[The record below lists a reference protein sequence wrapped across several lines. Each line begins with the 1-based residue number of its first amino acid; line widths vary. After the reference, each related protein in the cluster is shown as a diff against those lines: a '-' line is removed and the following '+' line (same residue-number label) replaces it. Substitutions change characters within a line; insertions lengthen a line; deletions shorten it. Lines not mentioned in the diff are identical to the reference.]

1 VQCARAIEAPW
12 KVVSATSKIWLY
24 FGVGIASGR
33 RQFLCASAAA
43 LATGCLP
50 KPLSSLTDARDRRS
64 VIVIGGGLAG
74 LAIALELVERGYA
87 VKLLEAKSRVGG
99 RILTIR
105 APWRDGL
112 FVEAGATHVVADP
125 ELLALFN
132 KVNVEVERRSRTPAL
147 SEVRYY
153 SGKRSVWNERQMPP
167 RAQAWSAEEETLG
180 REGCLDKYFAAA
192 KTLDPEVPLTAASA
206 PLDQLSGSEYL
217 RQRGA
222 SPGFIASIDD
232 MIAVG
237 DDATAG
243 MSALYLVQIW
253 AHILRET
260 SLGRGAAKVRGG
272 TDRLT
277 NAIASRLTSQIV
289 REAVVDRI
297 EQRWGAVRVS
307 FTRRGERT
315 SLDVDRVVVA
325 IPSPIVRELS
335 IVPGLSQEKAAAL
348 REIRLESVTR
358 AWLATDER
366 FWIAR
371 GESGSVESDLPYG
384 GLRDE
389 SDGLPGTSGILGVYA
404 TRAAARELARLSDDE
419 REARIL
425 DHAKALQPG
434 IEHHVVGMES
444 KCWDT
449 DPFQRGAYA
458 WWQPGQ
464 ITKFGDALARPEGR
478 LHFAGDHTSQRPGFM
493 HGALASARR
502 VVLEIEAADR

>member
-1 VQCARAIEAPW
+1 
-12 KVVSATSKIWLY
+12 
-24 FGVGIASGR
+24 
-33 RQFLCASAAA
+33 
-43 LATGCLP
+43 
-50 KPLSSLTDARDRRS
+50 
-64 VIVIGGGLAG
+64 VIVVGGGLAG
-74 LAIALELVERGYA
+74 LTIALELVERGYQ
-87 VKLLEAKSRVGG
+87 VTLLEAKPRVGG

-125 ELLALFN
+125 DLLALFQ
-132 KVNVEVERRSRTPAL
+132 KLNVEIEKRPRTSGLA
-147 SEVRYY
+147 EVRYY
-153 SGKRSVWNERQMPP
+153 AGHRTTWNEGQTPP
-167 RAQAWSAEEETLG
+167 RALAWSAEEQALG

-192 KTLDPEVPLTAASA
+192 TTLDPESPLTAASA
-206 PLDQLSGSEYL
+206 SLDTMTGAEYL
-217 RQRGA
+217 RQQGA
-222 SPGFIASIDD
+222 SPGFIASIDG

-253 AHILRET
+253 AHVLRET
-260 SLGRGAAKVRGG
+260 ALGRGGGKVRGG

-289 REAVVDRI
+289 REAVVDRV
-297 EQRWGAVRVS
+297 EHRWGAVRVS

-315 SLDVDRVVVA
+315 TLDAGRVVFA
-325 IPSPIVRELS
+325 IPPPVMRQLS
-335 IVPGLSQEKAAAL
+335 IGPGLSEEKRTAF
-348 REIRLESVTR
+348 RELPLESVTR

-371 GESGSVESDLPYG
+371 GQSGSIESDLPYG

-404 TRAAARELARLSDDE
+404 TGAPARELARWSDDE
-419 REARIL
+419 RDARIL
-425 DHAKALQPG
+425 EHAKTLQPG
-434 IEHHVVGMES
+434 IEHHVVSMAS
-444 KCWDT
+444 KCWDS
-449 DPFQRGAYA
+449 DPFQLGAYA
-458 WWQPGQ
+458 WWRPGQ
-464 ITKFGDALARPEGR
+464 ITQFADALARPEGR